1 MPAYLYAPS
10 GHCCELPPRPAV
22 VGTDPQCDIP
32 LVGVEGVTARHCEL
46 RPSPHGL
53 ELHKLDSAAF
63 LRVNGAPVTGT
74 LVNDGDV
81 ISIGSL
87 SLTLSLPQE
96 AAAAQ
101 REAGQREEMEGFSEA
116 EKKKRRAQM
125 LMEDNW
131 RRTQERYEE
140 FRRKQSF
147 PLAIVGAVFGLVVSA
162 IGFSLTSMTSWR
174 AYFFLIIAVGFVVG
188 WIIRLTGR
196 GVERRFGVLAVI
208 AMVLGVVGTTGYES
222 YMYMVHGQLYT
233 HEAVELSAEEKAMI
247 EETKR
252 ENAQRAALIA
262 AEAAEMDKI
271 GRRKLAEDDPF
282 NILDAKRNE
291 DLRTRDEILAE
302 AAKPTPEMHLM
313 GFLLRL
319 ISPKNLA
326 AYILAG
332 IAAYRASFRY
342 LSNVEAS
349 ELHRTPPVVSNES
362 RAKSLRERLEMQS

>member
-1 MPAYLYAPS
+1 
-10 GHCCELPPRPAV
+10 
-22 VGTDPQCDIP
+22 
-32 LVGVEGVTARHCEL
+32 
-46 RPSPHGL
+46 
-53 ELHKLDSAAF
+53 
-63 LRVNGAPVTGT
+63 
-74 LVNDGDV
+74 
-81 ISIGSL
+81 
-87 SLTLSLPQE
+87 
-96 AAAAQ
+96 
-101 REAGQREEMEGFSEA
+101 
-116 EKKKRRAQM
+116 M

-131 RRTQERYEE
+131 KRTQERYEE

-147 PLAIVGAVFGLVVSA
+147 PLAIVGAVVGLCVSA

-208 AMVLGVVGTTGYES
+208 AMILGVVGTTGYES

-233 HEAVELSAEEKAMI
+233 HEAVEISAEEKART
-247 EETKR
+247 EQTKR
-252 ENAQRAALIA
+252 ENAQRSALIA

-302 AAKPTPEMHLM
+302 AAKPTTEMHVM

-362 RAKSLRERLEMQS
+362 RAQSLRKRLEMQS

>member
-32 LVGVEGVTARHCEL
+32 LVGVEGVAARHCEL

-53 ELHKLDSAAF
+53 ELHKLDPAAF

-81 ISIGSL
+81 LSIGSL

-96 AAAAQ
+96 AAASQ
-101 REAGQREEMEGFSEA
+101 RTASQSEEMEGFSEA

-131 RRTQERYEE
+131 KRTQERYEE

-147 PLAIVGAVFGLVVSA
+147 PLAIVGAVVGLCVSA

-208 AMVLGVVGTTGYES
+208 AMILGVVGTTGYES

-233 HEAVELSAEEKAMI
+233 HEAVEISAEEKART
-247 EETKR
+247 EQTKR
-252 ENAQRAALIA
+252 ENAQRSALIA

-302 AAKPTPEMHLM
+302 AAKPTTEMHVM

-362 RAKSLRERLEMQS
+362 RAKSLRKRLEMQS

>member
-32 LVGVEGVTARHCEL
+32 LVGVEGVVARHCEL

-96 AAAAQ
+96 AVASQ
-101 REAGQREEMEGFSEA
+101 RTASQLEEMEGFSEA

-147 PLAIVGAVFGLVVSA
+147 PLAIVGAVLGLVVSA
-162 IGFSLTSMTSWR
+162 MGFSLTSMTSWR

-208 AMVLGVVGTTGYES
+208 AMIMGVVGTTGYES

-233 HEAVELSAEEKAMI
+233 HEAVEISAEEKART
-247 EETKR
+247 EQTKR
-252 ENAQRAALIA
+252 ENAQRSAMIA

-349 ELHRTPPVVSNES
+349 ELHRTPPIVSNES